1 MNSRQIGAWRV
12 PPRELPDP
20 TVITR
25 PLTAEERRHYG
36 LDQPKEEDS
45 MSKEI
50 TETQVSAIRAAWAQG
65 LSGPAIA
72 TRLQLSMATVYKY
85 RPAPVDAPTDIPPS
99 TRDEPDPAKSEKPLE
114 TVAIGIAPTIFT
126 RSKEI
131 LHPASVAAEV
141 PSAVDA
147 ALRDLAAQVDARA
160 QAAVRQVGASQAAL
174 EAAQETL
181 RGLEA
186 HRAAIQVV
194 RELLG
199 LPPQEEAE
207 EPETEAVSDEERE
220 GLV

>member
-85 RPAPVDAPTDIPPS
+85 RPAPVDAPTDTPPS
-99 TRDEPDPAKSEKPLE
+99 TRDEPSLANPVEAV
-114 TVAIGIAPTIFT
+114 TVDRRAPTTFI

-194 RELLG
+194 RGLLG
-199 LPPQEEAE
+199 LPQEEVE